1 MKLGRTALYR
11 HFDGAG
17 ELLYVGISLN
27 AVSRLAQHRL
37 EANWFDEI
45 ARIDIEWHP
54 TREAAEAAERAAI
67 KAEYPRHN
75 IAHVGMSPALV
86 AMLRQIG
93 GLHMVDPNGILRP
106 EYASL
111 TAEEASAIAA
121 RLD

>member
-1 MKLGRTALYR
+1 M
-11 HFDGAG
+11 
-17 ELLYVGISLN
+17 S
-27 AVSRLAQHRL
+27 
-37 EANWFDEI
+37 
-45 ARIDIEWHP
+45 
-54 TREAAEAAERAAI
+54 AAEKIPTPLSLLPI

-93 GLHMVDPNGILRP
+93 GLHMEDPNGILRP